1 MRKTDLTSFEVAT
14 SDTARQVHRRIALNC
29 IRRHSPM
36 SRADLARRSGLQRP
50 TVSAIVDQLIDEGWV
65 TEGANGPSPRG
76 SRARFLHLN
85 MERAGILAVE
95 LRPEFTTVGLAG
107 VDAIFVEQSSWS
119 TPHTPEAF
127 VRKLARSVTTM
138 RRAHPRV
145 VCEGMGISLP
155 GRVNAAGRLVFAPNL
170 RWGDADLA
178 SLIEAAIGLP
188 VVLENAA
195 NACALAELWF
205 GRHPENIRHL
215 LAVTVSEGIG
225 VGLLVNGQ
233 LLHGGHA
240 MAGEFGHVTI
250 DEHGPPCPCGKRGC
264 WERYASNSAAV
275 QHYVH
280 GPSSAVGNIPRF
292 EDLLRFADHGDRRA
306 VEALERM
313 ARYLGLGLAGLA
325 TGLAPEV
332 IVMVG
337 EMTAA
342 WDRLGPIVLGEVK
355 KRTLPHVTTRIVPT
369 DPSTQPRLRGAVTLV
384 VQQHFGAPTAV

>member
-1 MRKTDLTSFEVAT
+1 MPV
-14 SDTARQVHRRIALNC
+14 
-29 IRRHSPM
+29 
-36 SRADLARRSGLQRP
+36 SRADLARRAGLQRG
-50 TVSAIVDQLIDEGWV
+50 TVSAVVDELIEQGWV
-65 TEGANGPSPRG
+65 TEGAIGPSPRG
-76 SRARFLHLN
+76 GRPRFLHLN
-85 MERAGILAVE
+85 VERTRILAVE
-95 LRPEFTTVGLAG
+95 LRPEVTTVGLAG
-107 VDAIFVEQSSWS
+107 VDGRFVEQISWS

-127 VRKLARSVTTM
+127 VRKLARTVATM
-138 RRAHPRV
+138 QRAHPRV
-145 VCEGMGISLP
+145 VWEGIGISLP
-155 GRVNAAGRLVFAPNL
+155 GRVDSTGRLVFAPNL

-178 SLIEAAIGLP
+178 SLIAGAIGLP

-205 GRHPENIRHL
+205 GRHPEDTRHL

-250 DEHGPPCPCGKRGC
+250 DEQGPPCPCGKRGC
-264 WERYASNSAAV
+264 WERYASNTAAV

-280 GPSSAVGNIPRF
+280 GPSSAVGDIPRF
-292 EDLLRFADHGDRRA
+292 QDLLRFADHGDRRA

-313 ARYLGLGLAGLA
+313 ARFLGFGLAGLV

-337 EMTAA
+337 EITAA
-342 WDRLGPIVLGEVK
+342 WDRLGPIVLAEVK
-355 KRTLPHVTTRIVPT
+355 KRTLPHVATRILPT
-369 DPSTQPRLRGAVTLV
+369 DPATQPRLRGALTLV
-384 VQQHFGAPTAV
+384 VQQHFGARTVA